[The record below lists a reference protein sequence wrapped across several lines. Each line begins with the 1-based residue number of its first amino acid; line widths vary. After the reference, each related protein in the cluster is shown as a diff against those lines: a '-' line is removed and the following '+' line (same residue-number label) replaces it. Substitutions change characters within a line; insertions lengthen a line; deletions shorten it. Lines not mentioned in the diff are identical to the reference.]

1 MSVEVREATAEERER
16 TVSVE
21 TLAFAKDPVMR
32 WLYPEPHEYLCHF
45 PRFADAFGGRAFEHE
60 TVWIAGDFGGAAMWL
75 PPGVETDGD
84 TVEAVLRQSL
94 DEAALGTAFA
104 VLEQMGRFHIEE
116 PHWYLPMIGVEPAQQ
131 GQGLGSALL
140 SHALARCDED
150 SLPAYLESSNPANVP
165 LYERHGFRVVDTI
178 QVGEAPPVFPMLRSA
193 R

>member
-1 MSVEVREATAEERER
+1 MSVEVRVATAEERER

-32 WLYPEPHEYLCHF
+32 WLDPEPHEYLCHF
-45 PRFADAFGGRAFEHE
+45 PRFVDAFGGRAFEHE